1 MKFNAPRG
9 THDLWGKD
17 AKKIRFFENLCSEIF
32 ERYNYAEIR
41 FPTFEDAGL
50 FTRSIGETTD
60 IVEKEMYVFED
71 KKGRKLALRPEGT
84 ASVVRAL
91 LENNILQDLAVG
103 KLFYMGQMFR
113 YERPQAG
120 RYREFYQ
127 AGAEYFGNAAA
138 AADAEIITLSVEI
151 LKALGIRDLKVH
163 VNTLGC
169 DNCRPKFRHALKEY
183 FSSVKG
189 LCADCNKRLEKNPL
203 RLLDCKIDSGK
214 FNDLP
219 KAEDFLDDDCR
230 KHFQEVQ
237 ELLKNA
243 GVEFIVDH
251 RLVRG
256 LDYYIR
262 TVFEIRSGS
271 LGSQDALCAGGRYDN
286 LVEEL
291 GGSPTP
297 AVGFALG
304 SERVI
309 MAMDNQKIEF
319 DLKNKRTVFIAVVSK
334 ALENEAFRIASRL
347 RDVSNGEKY
356 FKSISENYRDIVI
369 EGPFADKSLKAQ
381 LRLADKLGAE
391 KTIIFGD
398 DELKRGVAILR
409 DMKTQSQVEIS
420 LKDLAE

>member
-1 MKFNAPRG
+1 MKYNAPRG

-17 AKKIRFFENLCSEIF
+17 AKKIRFFEKLCSEIF
-32 ERYNYAEIR
+32 EKYNYFEIR

-60 IVEKEMYVFED
+60 IVEKEMYIFED

-103 KLFYMGQMFR
+103 KLFYLGPMFR

-127 AGAEYFGNAAA
+127 AGAEYFGNSAP
-138 AADAEIITLSVEI
+138 AADAEIIMLSAEI

-169 DNCRPKFRHALKEY
+169 GNCRPKFRHALKEY
-183 FSSVKG
+183 FSSVKD
-189 LCADCNKRLEKNPL
+189 LCADCTKRLEKNPL

-214 FNDLP
+214 FKDLP
-219 KAEDFLDDDCR
+219 RAEDFLDEECR

-237 ELLKNA
+237 GLLKNA
-243 GVEFIVDH
+243 GLEFIVDH
-251 RLVRG
+251 KLVRG
-256 LDYYIR
+256 LDYYTR

-291 GGSPTP
+291 GGSATP

-309 MAMDNQKIEF
+309 LAMENQKLEF
-319 DLKNKRTVFIAVVSK
+319 GLKNKRVIFIAVVSK
-334 ALENEAFRIASRL
+334 GLEQEAFRVASSL
-347 RDVSNGEKY
+347 RDAKNGEKY
-356 FKSISENYRDIVI
+356 FKSISENYNDIAI

-398 DELKRGVAILR
+398 DEFKRGVAILR
-409 DMKTQSQVEIS
+409 DMKTQSQAEIS
-420 LKDLAE
+420 IKDLAE